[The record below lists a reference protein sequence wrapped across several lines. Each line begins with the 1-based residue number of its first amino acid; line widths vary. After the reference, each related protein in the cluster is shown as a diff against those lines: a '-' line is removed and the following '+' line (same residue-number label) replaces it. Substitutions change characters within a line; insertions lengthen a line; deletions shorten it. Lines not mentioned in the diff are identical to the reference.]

1 MVAKAGHKNNFKIQA
16 QCNGFLLVLELSRI
30 VWLSDLKM
38 PMVPTRPDFKRCD
51 SLDSRKVIVSEKQ
64 RNYLALGIIVIDYVV
79 IQAVFNVFKTVE
91 EKVDCLFSFISCKL
105 YFFPFQKYP
114 CTKCH
119 PVNKI
124 NIDKSFNLVLIFH
137 TAIAARVRGF
147 LYGLLT
153 RGCMGY
159 GGKMLFDPFLRF
171 T

>member
-51 SLDSRKVIVSEKQ
+51 SLDSRKVNVSEKVE
-64 RNYLALGIIVIDYVV
+64 IIVIDYVV

-137 TAIAARVRGF
+137 TAIAARVGGF